1 METSPTIGAL
11 ALALSAAQGE
21 MAAAKK
27 DAENPHFKSRYA
39 DLASIWDA
47 CRAPLSKHKLAVLQ
61 TVAAQGDVVAIT
73 TMLAHESG
81 EWVRDVL
88 NLLPRDPSPQ
98 SAGSAITYGRRYALA
113 AIVGVAPDDDDGNAA
128 SANGNGA
135 RQYEGPGQAKQYAR
149 PAQGNAPAPAQPGAV
164 SPTPSSPT
172 TSSTRSAS
180 TATPASTTDAPPP
193 ADDPVKDAAKELVG
207 KLAGFAG
214 KTFATELWEST
225 KDWPKRR
232 DLLAKAAGAAAEI
245 VRVLG
250 KAPGMDLLA
259 SIAARKEVV
268 GARVALMVAASL
280 GEPVPASSDI
290 PPF

>member
-1 METSPTIGAL
+1 M
-11 ALALSAAQGE
+11 
-21 MAAAKK
+21 
-27 DAENPHFKSRYA
+27 
-39 DLASIWDA
+39 
-47 CRAPLSKHKLAVLQ
+47 
-61 TVAAQGDVVAIT
+61 
-73 TMLAHESG
+73 
-81 EWVRDVL
+81 
-88 NLLPRDPSPQ
+88 
-98 SAGSAITYGRRYALA
+98 
-113 AIVGVAPDDDDGNAA
+113 
-128 SANGNGA
+128 
-135 RQYEGPGQAKQYAR
+135 
-149 PAQGNAPAPAQPGAV
+149 
-164 SPTPSSPT
+164 
-172 TSSTRSAS
+172 
-180 TATPASTTDAPPP
+180 
-193 ADDPVKDAAKELVG
+193 KDAAKELVG

-232 DLLAKAAGAAAEI
+232 DLLAKATGAAAEI